1 MLRLDGNE
9 DTKKNTG
16 NTVENLLALQAVQ
29 LVFESRWELGIDHD
43 DDSAIH

>member
-9 DTKKNTG
+9 GYNENTG
-16 NTVENLLALQAVQ
+16 NAVENLLALQAVQ
-29 LVFESRWELGIDHD
+29 LVFEGRWELGIDHD